1 MLEQNTLLQE
11 RYRII
16 KTVGG
21 GGMGQVYLAHDT
33 RLADKTC
40 ALKEFVP
47 DPHATPGDQEQAAVQ
62 FHREA
67 AILAH
72 LSYPN
77 MPNVSDYFEQ
87 DDNFYLIMD
96 YIEGET
102 LLDMLTRS
110 PGGLPEQDVITWALQ
125 LCKVLD
131 YLHGQDSPVIFRDMK
146 PANVMLTAEG
156 QIKLIDFG
164 VVRLFDPTKRTD
176 TLKMGT
182 AGYAPPEQYAGQGQT
197 TQRSDIYSL
206 GATLHELLTGADPT
220 AHPFV
225 FTPPRQLKHSISP
238 RLSNVVMRALSLDP
252 YDRFPSAQAMSQALH
267 KATRPGGLKLPIIQ
281 RQRGTGT
288 AAMSTATVAPARRN
302 RAAGFALGVLRW
314 LGRVALTLTVTLII
328 VMLILLLV
336 GSFALSAVAEN
347 AIAGAE
353 WGLTENTATH
363 FTTTENELQKGVQ
376 VSLEPYALN
385 AAGDVQIDLRSPDT
399 VELSL
404 LLRSHPL
411 RLEARLAER
420 GGVPAITL
428 ERLNGVTLYVVGGII
443 SNGINRGFKEAWQD
457 TPLQI
462 ESLTIGEEQL
472 TVVLEGKTG
481 RLPPTLT
488 STPTPAY
495 ATVHITNKL
504 EQRVTVNIGSL
515 VHHANVFA
523 HSSRVILL
531 PPGTYTYTIMLGDAV
546 GAQGEMTWGPG
557 EQDWTIR

>member
-16 KTVGG
+16 KPVGG

-47 DPHATPGDQEQAAVQ
+47 DPHSTPEDQEQAAVQ

-72 LSYPN
+72 LSHSN

-87 DDNFYLIMD
+87 DGNFYLIMD

-110 PGGLPEQDVITWALQ
+110 PDGLPEQDVITWAIQ
-125 LCKVLD
+125 LCEVLD
-131 YLHGQDSPVIFRDMK
+131 YLHGQEPPVIFRDMK

-197 TQRSDIYSL
+197 TPRSDIYSL

-238 RLSNVVMRALSLDP
+238 RLSNVVMRALSLNP
-252 YDRFPSAQAMSQALH
+252 YDRFPSAQAMSQALQ
-267 KATRPGGLKLPIIQ
+267 KATRPGGLKFPIIQ
-281 RQRGTGT
+281 RQRGTSTAVMPT
-288 AAMSTATVAPARRN
+288 AAVVPARRS

-314 LGRVALTLTVTLII
+314 LGRVALTLTVTLVIAA
-328 VMLILLLV
+328 LILLLA
-336 GSFALSAVAEN
+336 GSFALSAVAER

-363 FTTTENELQKGVQ
+363 FTMTENELQKGVQ
-376 VSLEPYALN
+376 ASLEPYALD
-385 AAGDVQIDLRSPDT
+385 AAGDVQVDFRSPDT
-399 VELSL
+399 IELSL

-411 RLEARLAER
+411 RLEARLAEH
-420 GGVPAITL
+420 GGVPVITL

-443 SNGINRGFKEAWQD
+443 SNGINRGFVKAWQD
-457 TPLQI
+457 APLRLKSMTTDG
-462 ESLTIGEEQL
+462 ERLTIDLEQVAGYA
-472 TVVLEGKTG
+472 T
-481 RLPPTLT
+481 PSPT
-488 STPTPAY
+488 STSAY
-495 ATVHITNKL
+495 ATVHITNEL
-504 EQRVTVNIGSL
+504 DQRVTVDIGNW
-515 VHHANVFA
+515 VHHANVAA
-523 HSSRVILL
+523 HSSRMIML
-531 PPGTYTYTIMLGDAV
+531 PPDTYTYTIMLGDAV